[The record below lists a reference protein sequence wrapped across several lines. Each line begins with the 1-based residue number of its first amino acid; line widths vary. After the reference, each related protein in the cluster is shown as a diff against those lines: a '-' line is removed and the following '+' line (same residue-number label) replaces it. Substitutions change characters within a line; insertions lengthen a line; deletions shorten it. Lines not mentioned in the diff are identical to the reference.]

1 MIRIQPDEG
10 ITLRIGAKR
19 PGSQFELVPAGMKLD
34 YARLA
39 RSSLP
44 EAYEIVLDEVM
55 KGGHNAFPSGDEIE
69 RSWEIVDP
77 LVKSWEH
84 EGHPEIYQQGSWGPG
99 EADELLST
107 SGGGRWINSG
117 DEPGLA

>member
-1 MIRIQPDEG
+1 
-10 ITLRIGAKR
+10 
-19 PGSQFELVPAGMKLD
+19 MKLD

-39 RSSLP
+39 RTSLP

-77 LVKSWEH
+77 LVKSWEQD
-84 EGHPEIYQQGSWGPG
+84 GHPEIYPKGSWGPG
-99 EADELLST
+99 EADELLAA
-107 SGGGRWINSG
+107 SGGGRWISSG